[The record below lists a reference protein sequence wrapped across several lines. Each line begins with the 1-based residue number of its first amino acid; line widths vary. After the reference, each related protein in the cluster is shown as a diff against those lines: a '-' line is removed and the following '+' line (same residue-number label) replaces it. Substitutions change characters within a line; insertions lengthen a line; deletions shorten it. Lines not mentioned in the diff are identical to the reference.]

1 MNVTEVSVFVLVEP
15 GFVPT
20 ELSLV
25 QDVLRISNRL
35 SQTIVFHI
43 QYCTTCDESLVEGLG
58 GLLVKAKSIREM
70 QNEMPNHFVVLGGA
84 NIHKNFE
91 KLRLW
96 IRHYEHK
103 GCEILLLSDTASE
116 WKNLNPSDLD
126 VTTHWENHQLSRDIN
141 QLDSMNLPLYSKSHR
156 VISAAGMMA
165 TADVALNAIVAPHS
179 IALAHAVSRV
189 LLMHTIRTPDIHQ
202 PRSENDNTYLQKA
215 GLERVVQLMEENL
228 EVPLRVSVLAE
239 LSGCSVRQ
247 LERRFQKVVGCN
259 PVAFYR
265 SLRLKRGK
273 ALLHQ
278 TNMSI
283 IDIAISLGFSSS
295 SSFSRLY
302 ESEYGITPARVRAL
316 LKRTA
321 PHK

>member
-1 MNVTEVSVFVLVEP
+1 MEITEVSIFVLVEP

-25 QDVLRISNRL
+25 QDVLRIANRL
-35 SQTIVFHI
+35 SQTIVFQV
-43 QYCTTCDESLVEGLG
+43 QYCTTCDENLIEGLG
-58 GLLVKAKSIREM
+58 GLLVKVTPIKEM
-70 QNEMPNHFVVLGGA
+70 EADTPNHFVVLGGA
-84 NIHKNFE
+84 NVHQNFE
-91 KLRLW
+91 KLRSW

-103 GCEILLLSDTASE
+103 ACEILLLSDAASE

-126 VTTHWENHQLSRDIN
+126 VTTHWENHQLLRDIN
-141 QLDSMNLPLYSKSHR
+141 QFDITNLPLYSRSHR

-202 PRSENDNTYLQKA
+202 PRSENDNTFLQKA
-215 GLERVVQLMEENL
+215 GLERVIQLMEENL
-228 EVPLRVSVLAE
+228 EAPLRVSVLAE
-239 LSGCSVRQ
+239 LSGCSIRQ

-265 SLRLKRGK
+265 TLRLKRGK
-273 ALLHQ
+273 ALLQQ

-302 ESEYGITPARVRAL
+302 ENEYGITPARVRAL
-316 LKRTA
+316 LRQA
-321 PHK
+321 ILHK